1 MSVQLWTWILVGITF
16 TLYFGIAIWAR
27 AGSTKEFYV
36 AGGGVSPLANGMAT
50 AADWM
55 SAASF
60 ISMAGI
66 ISFAGYDGSVY
77 LMGWTGG
84 YVLLALLLAPYLR
97 KFGKFTVPDFIGDR
111 YYSNTARTVAVICA
125 LIVSFTYVAGQ
136 MRGVGI
142 VFSQFLQ
149 VDINIGVIIG
159 MAVVLV
165 FAFLGGMKG
174 ITYTQV
180 AQYCVLIFAFMVPA
194 IFISFQ
200 MTGNPIPQIGMGAK
214 LEGGAFLLDKLDALH
229 TQLGFNE
236 YTSGTKST
244 WDVFAITLA
253 LMAGTAG
260 LPHVIVRFFTVPK
273 VKDARKSA
281 GLALLFIAILYT
293 TAPAIAVFART
304 NLIETVDNKAY
315 KEIPQWFKNWE
326 DTGLIAWAD
335 KNSDGKIQY
344 VAGSALE
351 GKKPA
356 FTDARGANGERLISN
371 ANNSSNELYV
381 DRDIMVLANPEIAN
395 LPNWVIALV
404 AAGGLAAALSTA
416 AGLLLV
422 ISTSISHD
430 LIKKQIKPDISEKGE
445 LMAARI
451 AILFAII
458 IAGIFGIYPPGFVAA
473 VVALAFG
480 LAAASFFPAII
491 LGIFDKRMNS
501 KGAIAGMIVGITL
514 MLFYMIRYKTGLI
527 GVMDAR
533 PASEWWFGTSPEGF
547 GTIAMIVNIIVSVVV
562 SRMTSPPPESVQE
575 MVESIR
581 IPSGAGEAGSH

>member
-1 MSVQLWTWILVGITF
+1 MSVQTWTWILVGVTF

-27 AGSTKEFYV
+27 AGTTKEFYI

-60 ISMAGI
+60 ISMAGL
-66 ISFAGYDGSVY
+66 ISFMGYDGSVF

-97 KFGKFTVPDFIGDR
+97 KFRKFTVPDFIGDR

-149 VDINIGVIIG
+149 VPINLGVTIG
-159 MAVVLV
+159 MFVVLV

-194 IFISFQ
+194 IFISLQ
-200 MTGNPIPQIGMGAK
+200 MTGNPIPQLGMGGK
-214 LEGGAFLLDKLDALH
+214 VEGGAFLLDKLDALH

-236 YTSGTKST
+236 YTDGTKST

-253 LMAGTAG
+253 LMVGTAG

-293 TAPAIAVFART
+293 TAPAIAVFSRT
-304 NLIETVDNKAY
+304 NLIETVSNKEY
-315 KEIPQWFKNWE
+315 TEIPAWFKNWE
-326 DTGLIAWAD
+326 NTGLIAWAD
-335 KNSDGKIQY
+335 KNNDGKIQY
-344 VAGSALE
+344 VNGSAIA
-351 GKKPA
+351 GKKPIYTA
-356 FTDARGANGERLISN
+356 ARGAHDERMISN
-371 ANNSSNELYV
+371 ASDSKNELYV

-395 LPNWVIALV
+395 LPNWVVALV

-430 LIKKQIKPDISEKGE
+430 LIKKQIKPAPD
-445 LMAARI
+445 R
-451 AILFAII
+451 F
-458 IAGIFGIYPPGFVAA
+458 
-473 VVALAFG
+473 
-480 LAAASFFPAII
+480 
-491 LGIFDKRMNS
+491 
-501 KGAIAGMIVGITL
+501 
-514 MLFYMIRYKTGLI
+514 
-527 GVMDAR
+527 
-533 PASEWWFGTSPEGF
+533 
-547 GTIAMIVNIIVSVVV
+547 
-562 SRMTSPPPESVQE
+562 
-575 MVESIR
+575 
-581 IPSGAGEAGSH
+581 

>member
-27 AGSTKEFYV
+27 AGSTKEFYI

-371 ANNSSNELYV
+371 ANTSSNELYV

-547 GTIAMIVNIIVSVVV
+547 GTVAMIINVIVSLVV
-562 SRMTSPPPESVQE
+562 SRMTSPPPENVQE
-575 MVESIR
+575 MVENIR
-581 IPSGAGEAGSH
+581 IPSAAGEASNH